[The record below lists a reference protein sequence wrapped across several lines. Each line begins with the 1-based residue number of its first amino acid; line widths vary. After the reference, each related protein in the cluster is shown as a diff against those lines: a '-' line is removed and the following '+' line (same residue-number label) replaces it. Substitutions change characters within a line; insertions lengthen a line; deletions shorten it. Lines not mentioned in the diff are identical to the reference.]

1 MRIKRE
7 IYKYHCTVSI
17 HDWLKGDTQLMSD
30 PFSLPTYDVDRK
42 KRAVGYFFTETVQN
56 LN

>member
-30 PFSLPTYDVDRK
+30 PFSLPAYDVDRK
-42 KRAVGYFFTETVQN
+42 KKQLDIFLQRLFKI
-56 LN
+56 